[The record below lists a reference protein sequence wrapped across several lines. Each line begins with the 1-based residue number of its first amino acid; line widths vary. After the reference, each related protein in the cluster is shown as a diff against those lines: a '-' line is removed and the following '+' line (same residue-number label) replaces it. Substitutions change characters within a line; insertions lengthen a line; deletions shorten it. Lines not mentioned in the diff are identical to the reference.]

1 MNVRE
6 LNRNQLNELKEH
18 YLTQKL
24 YNENK
29 DVSYGELLESHNIS
43 DSVIFDEYDGI
54 NFYNDDFT
62 CTSGMESEYV
72 RT

>member
-24 YNENK
+24 YYENK
-29 DVSYGELLESHNIS
+29 DVSYGELLESHNIL

-54 NFYNDDFT
+54 NFSNDDFT
-62 CTSGMESEYV
+62 CTCGMENILEN
-72 RT
+72 